1 MFAVIFICGNLFLRI
16 AGKIAKLITR
26 KKFRAPRYTTFV
38 IASHADVLRVSLDV
52 NVSVGGYVLVCFC
65 KDPDPRFRHAAFNR
79 FILSHFLSQQSN
91 LLQCVCIL
99 SDKPYF
105 FPYSLFLIIFSIEGN
120 SSTCIS
126 HRTVNT
132 HSIRKPSNQSC
143 VPYLI

>member
-26 KKFRAPRYTTFV
+26 KNFVLHGILLSSQPPTQTFLGFRQALTSAWEATFSFV
-38 IASHADVLRVSLDV
+38 FARTLTHDFVMLPSTVS
-52 NVSVGGYVLVCFC
+52 F
-65 KDPDPRFRHAAFNR
+65 F
-79 FILSHFLSQQSN
+79 SHFLSQQSN

-126 HRTVNT
+126 HRTVNA
-132 HSIRKPSNQSC
+132 HSIRNRQINP
-143 VPYLI
+143 VYHI

>member
-26 KKFRAPRYTTFV
+26 KNFVLHGILLSSQPRTR
-38 IASHADVLRVSLDV
+38 ADVLRVSLGV

-65 KDPDPRFRHAAFNR
+65 RDPDPRFRHAAFNR

-91 LLQCVCIL
+91 LLQYVCIL

-105 FPYSLFLIIFSIEGN
+105 FPKIIFSIKGN

-126 HRTVNT
+126 HRTVKGHDQ
-132 HSIRKPSNQSC
+132 HSIRNRQINP
-143 VPYLI
+143 VYHI